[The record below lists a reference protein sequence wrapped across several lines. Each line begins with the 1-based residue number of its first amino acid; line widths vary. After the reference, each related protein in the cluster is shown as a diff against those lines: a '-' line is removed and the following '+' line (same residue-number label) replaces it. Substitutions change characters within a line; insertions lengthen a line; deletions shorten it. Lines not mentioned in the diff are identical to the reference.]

1 MALGSLNLK
10 VSRQDFVNRIDAIQS
25 KMDKLSDVIQKYRDL
40 KTNLDQFVEA
50 EDSSYEN
57 WVARIDGHIEA
68 AGRAKASLNESKQM
82 LQKTVDQMDEFGN
95 EVKQTVD
102 AATEA
107 TKSTV
112 EAAIRIAP
120 LL

>member
-10 VSRQDFVNRIDAIQS
+10 VSKQDFLNRIDAIQS

-40 KTNLDQFVEA
+40 KTNLDQFVEP
-50 EDSSYEN
+50 EDNSYED
-57 WVARIDGHIEA
+57 WVRRIDEHINA
-68 AGRAKASLNESKQM
+68 AGRAKASLKESKDM

-102 AATEA
+102 SATEA
-107 TKSTV
+107 TKSTI
-112 EAAIRIAP
+112 EAAIKIAP